1 MYHDL
6 VCVAGS
12 YISVGAIRSI
22 LDEIEDGEPTG
33 NALVDTG
40 AVYPVAFQGSAEDV
54 MKIIEEFCASQ
65 RSGAVG

>member
-6 VCVAGS
+6 VSLAGS

-22 LDEIEDGEPTG
+22 LDEVEEGEPTG
-33 NALVDTG
+33 NVLVDTG

-54 MKIIEEFCASQ
+54 MKIIEEFCASVRGGQ
-65 RSGAVG
+65 